1 MNCSEIAVSTISS
14 VNFLTDVIVPLLSAL
29 IGGLMALFGV
39 YITLK
44 RDKNEHE
51 QEQEEK
57 ACSFFTILDDGDK
70 RITSDDVCVWGFFSP
85 NMESNSAFDCQYG
98 INMINS
104 QKNEFIIDK
113 LSVNNHDLLPT
124 RKELV
129 TKGLSFLLLVYD
141 LPNID
146 LSTLK
151 LYITDFSG
159 KHRVYKLMVKDD
171 VASEF
176 IEISKSSH

>member
-1 MNCSEIAVSTISS
+1 MFRDCRIYYFFCEFSYRC
-14 VNFLTDVIVPLLSAL
+14 LSAL

-57 ACSFFTILDDGDK
+57 ACPFFTILDDGDK

>member
-57 ACSFFTILDDGDK
+57 ACPFFTSSTMETNALHLMMFVFGDSF
-70 RITSDDVCVWGFFSP
+70 RQIWNRTRLLIVS
-85 NMESNSAFDCQYG
+85 MES
-98 INMINS
+98 
-104 QKNEFIIDK
+104 
-113 LSVNNHDLLPT
+113 T
-124 RKELV
+124 
-129 TKGLSFLLLVYD
+129 
-141 LPNID
+141 
-146 LSTLK
+146 
-151 LYITDFSG
+151 
-159 KHRVYKLMVKDD
+159 
-171 VASEF
+171 
-176 IEISKSSH
+176 

>member
-57 ACSFFTILDDGDK
+57 ACPFFTILDDGDK

-104 QKNEFIIDK
+104 QK
-113 LSVNNHDLLPT
+113 
-124 RKELV
+124 KELV

>member
-1 MNCSEIAVSTISS
+1 
-14 VNFLTDVIVPLLSAL
+14 
-29 IGGLMALFGV
+29 
-39 YITLK
+39 
-44 RDKNEHE
+44 
-51 QEQEEK
+51 
-57 ACSFFTILDDGDK
+57 
-70 RITSDDVCVWGFFSP
+70 
-85 NMESNSAFDCQYG
+85 MESNSAFDCQYG

-176 IEISKSSH
+176 IEISKSSHWKQLI

>member
-57 ACSFFTILDDGDK
+57 ACPFFTILDDGDK

-85 NMESNSAFDCQYG
+85 NMESNSAFRKRMSLLSISFPSITMTFYQQERNLLQKGFPSCCLC
-98 INMINS
+98 MIFPTLIYRPSN
-104 QKNEFIIDK
+104 FISLI
-113 LSVNNHDLLPT
+113 LAVSI
-124 RKELV
+124 
-129 TKGLSFLLLVYD
+129 GS
-141 LPNID
+141 
-146 LSTLK
+146 
-151 LYITDFSG
+151 
-159 KHRVYKLMVKDD
+159 
-171 VASEF
+171 
-176 IEISKSSH
+176 IS

>member
-1 MNCSEIAVSTISS
+1 MN
-14 VNFLTDVIVPLLSAL
+14 
-29 IGGLMALFGV
+29 
-39 YITLK
+39 
-44 RDKNEHE
+44 KNRKKKLVH
-51 QEQEEK
+51 
-57 ACSFFTILDDGDK
+57 
-70 RITSDDVCVWGFFSP
+70 FSP
-85 NMESNSAFDCQYG
+85 SSTMETNALHLMMFVFGDSFRQYG
-98 INMINS
+98 I
-104 QKNEFIIDK
+104 
-113 LSVNNHDLLPT
+113 
-124 RKELV
+124 ELGV

>member
-1 MNCSEIAVSTISS
+1 
-14 VNFLTDVIVPLLSAL
+14 
-29 IGGLMALFGV
+29 
-39 YITLK
+39 
-44 RDKNEHE
+44 
-51 QEQEEK
+51 
-57 ACSFFTILDDGDK
+57 
-70 RITSDDVCVWGFFSP
+70 
-85 NMESNSAFDCQYG
+85 
-98 INMINS
+98 MINS

-113 LSVNNHDLLPT
+113 LSVNNQDLLPT

>member
-57 ACSFFTILDDGDK
+57 ACPFFTILDDGDK

-113 LSVNNHDLLPT
+113 LSVNNHDLLQQERNLLQKGFPSCCLCMIFPT
-124 RKELV
+124 LIYRP
-129 TKGLSFLLLVYD
+129 S
-141 LPNID
+141 N
-146 LSTLK
+146 
-151 LYITDFSG
+151 
-159 KHRVYKLMVKDD
+159 
-171 VASEF
+171 F
-176 IEISKSSH
+176 ISLILAVSIGSIS

>member
-1 MNCSEIAVSTISS
+1 METN
-14 VNFLTDVIVPLLSAL
+14 AL
-29 IGGLMALFGV
+29 HLMMFVFG
-39 YITLK
+39 
-44 RDKNEHE
+44 D
-51 QEQEEK
+51 
-57 ACSFFTILDDGDK
+57 S
-70 RITSDDVCVWGFFSP
+70 
-85 NMESNSAFDCQYG
+85 FDCQYG

>member
-57 ACSFFTILDDGDK
+57 ACPFFTILDDGDK
-70 RITSDDVCVWGFFSP
+70 RITSDDCLCLGILF
-85 NMESNSAFDCQYG
+85 AKYG
-98 INMINS
+98 I
-104 QKNEFIIDK
+104 
-113 LSVNNHDLLPT
+113 
-124 RKELV
+124 EL
-129 TKGLSFLLLVYD
+129 GF
-141 LPNID
+141 
-146 LSTLK
+146 
-151 LYITDFSG
+151 
-159 KHRVYKLMVKDD
+159 
-171 VASEF
+171 
-176 IEISKSSH
+176 

>member
-57 ACSFFTILDDGDK
+57 ACPFFTILDDGDK

-85 NMESNSAFDCQYG
+85 NMESNSAFDVS
-98 INMINS
+98 M
-104 QKNEFIIDK
+104 E
-113 LSVNNHDLLPT
+113 
-124 RKELV
+124 
-129 TKGLSFLLLVYD
+129 
-141 LPNID
+141 
-146 LSTLK
+146 ST
-151 LYITDFSG
+151 
-159 KHRVYKLMVKDD
+159 
-171 VASEF
+171 
-176 IEISKSSH
+176 

>member
-1 MNCSEIAVSTISS
+1 MDNDDRLSKTQSGWEKTYRGLGKFIYKST
-14 VNFLTDVIVPLLSAL
+14 LYG
-29 IGGLMALFGV
+29 IGGVGQS
-39 YITLK
+39 I
-44 RDKNEHE
+44 
-51 QEQEEK
+51 
-57 ACSFFTILDDGDK
+57 
-70 RITSDDVCVWGFFSP
+70 
-85 NMESNSAFDCQYG
+85 YG
-98 INMINS
+98 
-104 QKNEFIIDK
+104 
-113 LSVNNHDLLPT
+113 L
-124 RKELV
+124 KELV